1 MDIGSVMKPLLDALL
16 LGEEDAWKDELEK
29 LKRLTPD
36 ERSQVIRYAE
46 DRAAHFRRIPHLS
59 GIGAAWDCVK
69 RLILDLEA
77 Q

>member
-1 MDIGSVMKPLLDALL
+1 MDIGSVTKPLMDALL

-29 LKRLTPD
+29 LKRLTSD

-46 DRAAHFRRIPHLS
+46 DRAAHFRQIPSLA
-59 GIGAAWDCVK
+59 GFGAAWDCVK
-69 RLILDLEA
+69 RLIMDLEA

>member
-1 MDIGSVMKPLLDALL
+1 MDMRSLTEPLICALL
-16 LGEEDAWKDELEK
+16 FGEEDVWKDELEK
-29 LKRLTPD
+29 FKQLTPD
-36 ERSQVIRYAE
+36 ERSQVIRFAE

-69 RLILDLEA
+69 RLITDLES